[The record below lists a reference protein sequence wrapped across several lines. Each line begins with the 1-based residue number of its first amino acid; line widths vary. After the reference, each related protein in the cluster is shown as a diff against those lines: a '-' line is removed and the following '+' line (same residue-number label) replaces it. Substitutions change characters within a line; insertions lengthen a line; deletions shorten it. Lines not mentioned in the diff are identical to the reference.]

1 MVILFYPMDFLF
13 SEPLMALSA
22 RAEEFKK
29 MDAEVMVM
37 STDSV
42 YSHKAFAKASK

>member
-1 MVILFYPMDFLF
+1 MFYPMDFLY
-13 SEPLMALSA
+13 SETLMPLSNRMA
-22 RAEEFKK
+22 EFNS
-29 MDAEVMVM
+29 MGAEVMAM